1 MGGRDKKADGEKD
14 TIILDEHGLP
24 SYSYGADTDLL
35 EDALMRDADY
45 SLFSSKY
52 KDDIGLGSFVTS
64 LRRLLSAKDMDLAQ
78 IPLKTGMNRSYF
90 YQIANGTRS
99 PSRDKIIIIGFA
111 LKASFDEI
119 NTLLRSAERQ
129 TLYARSKRD
138 SVIIYALNHRYSL
151 KECNEL
157 LEENSH
163 QILS

>member
-1 MGGRDKKADGEKD
+1 MAGRDKKIEEEKD
-14 TIILDEHGLP
+14 TIILDENGLP
-24 SYSYGADTDLL
+24 SYSYGADTELL

-45 SLFSSKY
+45 ALFTSKY
-52 KDDIGLGSFVTS
+52 KDDIGLSSFVSS
-64 LRRLLSAKDMDLAQ
+64 LRKLLTAKEMDLSQ

-111 LKASFDEI
+111 LRASFDEL

-129 TLYARSKRD
+129 TLYARNKRD

-151 KECNEL
+151 EDCNKL
-157 LEENSH
+157 LEANSH
-163 QILS
+163 QILL